1 MFLKCFS
8 FYFIGLLI
16 YLFWAFF
23 VFCFVFLLHWDV
35 MIMIIDYNYLK
46 NKQKTPTD
54 YCPKKLTNAIVRLLR
69 VIQLYIHILMH
80 LLYHA
85 HTIQLH
91 IFEGKG
97 RLGKVLFSSGW
108 KVTADPQHYIHFPA
122 ATKPLT
128 RQMAL
133 HWQTILTHSYVKTSN
148 LKVSYPYM
156 RFGKSQVSE

>member
-8 FYFIGLLI
+8 FHFIGLLI

-46 NKQKTPTD
+46 NKQKKPTD

-85 HTIQLH
+85 HTQYSCTFL
-91 IFEGKG
+91 KVKDD
-97 RLGKVLFSSGW
+97 LGKFC
-108 KVTADPQHYIHFPA
+108 FP
-122 ATKPLT
+122 LGD
-128 RQMAL
+128 
-133 HWQTILTHSYVKTSN
+133 
-148 LKVSYPYM
+148 
-156 RFGKSQVSE
+156 GKSQRIHNTTYIFLQLQNL